1 MKICFAIPATDVV
14 TQLHWWTMNP
24 VFDSRISSEMYLK
37 FGGSSPGVG
46 PGVGD
51 IAVATGVGNIGG
63 EGTGSDAEAPEEP
76 LQGRPGSSIESAI
89 VVVSSVSDFGF
100 VVLPIKPS

>member
-1 MKICFAIPATDVV
+1 MKICFAIPAADVV

-51 IAVATGVGNIGG
+51 IAVATGVGNIGR
-63 EGTGSDAEAPEEP
+63 EGTDSDAEVPVDP
-76 LQGRPGSSIESAI
+76 LHGRPGSSIESAI
-89 VVVSSVSDFGF
+89 VVVSSVSNFDF